1 MGTQH
6 CPGSPRPLLGTATV
20 GWHSFPSCLNP
31 VDHSVWSFTL
41 LLQHA
46 GGDEQPVKPPIS
58 PKYHSICLALP
69 RKQQKFALAVA
80 TRLVSVTC
88 FGFALT
94 TPIIQP
100 PPKSKRSQTQCLQT
114 PGGAWCFPR
123 DAGCYWEPPP
133 QAPFPEGTRSSAH
146 LSGRRQLYSSGW
158 GPRRATQH
166 GDGAQPPRT
175 PPAPTRPR
183 TPPPRRPGPPPRPA
197 PLQGRPA
204 GPRSRFKWM
213 RRRRAGA
220 ERSAGHGAPTPL
232 CRTRWPCAAPR
243 RGVSAWWAVRTSARR

>member
-1 MGTQH
+1 MPPLFSPVWKSEIPAQPGPGRAVFPKLQHYEVLAHTSASNGAQLWTLPTLPPGCHPTPCHPTAPYPTPRHPLLSYLLLCHPMLCYQMPCSTVSGTSILPASQCNLGMQCIGWQPHSHCTTVGTQH

-94 TPIIQP
+94 TPI
-100 PPKSKRSQTQCLQT
+100 T
-114 PGGAWCFPR
+114 PTLELPYMVAKYPYN
-123 DAGCYWEPPP
+123 YW
-133 QAPFPEGTRSSAH
+133 
-146 LSGRRQLYSSGW
+146 L
-158 GPRRATQH
+158 
-166 GDGAQPPRT
+166 
-175 PPAPTRPR
+175 
-183 TPPPRRPGPPPRPA
+183 
-197 PLQGRPA
+197 
-204 GPRSRFKWM
+204 
-213 RRRRAGA
+213 
-220 ERSAGHGAPTPL
+220 
-232 CRTRWPCAAPR
+232 AAIKKL
-243 RGVSAWWAVRTSARR
+243 